1 MLLATLQHLQWLIW
15 LWPNLWSHG
24 LTPSASSWTP
34 AQLVRKK
41 ASKHLIQLR
50 NFTMPPYFFHICW
63 CFLVIQFLVFPW
75 CHRSSDQFTLFGCSI
90 LEMKSYPVILCFCL
104 NKAIIYILS
113 ILFLTNQY
121 SVFQWNV
128 ITHNPIIWLH
138 KSQCAMRI
146 QDHQEWNEF
155 IPSKSWGSTLPS
167 LISLMASFNVHSPPR
182 KSRPYD
188 PRLMKIHWFPFW
200 RPDIQT
206 PMFGKGATFFSGK
219 GVRFNNQPSQK
230 SPRSWRRVKWRLQS
244 SRSTF
249 TTPSEGEWR
258 NTFRKRGLTLLHCCD
273 RGGVWWVSSTTLYHP
288 ILPIVSIVPHYTTY
302 TNPTPHIHL

>member
-1 MLLATLQHLQWLIW
+1 MLNQ
-15 LWPNLWSHG
+15 
-24 LTPSASSWTP
+24 
-34 AQLVRKK
+34 
-41 ASKHLIQLR
+41 
-50 NFTMPPYFFHICW
+50 
-63 CFLVIQFLVFPW
+63 
-75 CHRSSDQFTLFGCSI
+75 
-90 LEMKSYPVILCFCL
+90 PVGI
-104 NKAIIYILS
+104 S
-113 ILFLTNQY
+113 MER
-121 SVFQWNV
+121 
-128 ITHNPIIWLH
+128 HNPIIWLKEKH
-138 KSQCAMRI
+138 VLWGFRTTKNGMSLSPQRVEAR
-146 QDHQEWNEF
+146 
-155 IPSKSWGSTLPS
+155 PSHLSSLSWLV
-167 LISLMASFNVHSPPR
+167 NVHSPPR

-206 PMFGKGATFFSGK
+206 PMFGKGATFFPGT